1 MNTWLHNYIE
11 KYFIFFDQNN
21 LAESRIQH
29 LIKYYSFFLFTAHSL
44 HFFLDFPMPYIFP
57 LHLQSFFIFYIKNGN
72 HSKNVQSSHYQICN
86 PLAPASNLFTEEV
99 GKIFFLL
106 AMVTLLFLYDFIS
119 LVIFSVLASLSSLS
133 LPLCVSLSFC
143 LSLSLSPLNGFHMP
157 EVIPSQHVS
166 HHDIH
171 IKL

>member
-1 MNTWLHNYIE
+1 
-11 KYFIFFDQNN
+11 
-21 LAESRIQH
+21 
-29 LIKYYSFFLFTAHSL
+29 
-44 HFFLDFPMPYIFP
+44 MPYIFP
-57 LHLQSFFIFYIKNGN
+57 LHLWSCFIFYIKNGN
-72 HSKNVQSSHYQICN
+72 HSKKVQSSHYQICN
-86 PLAPASNLFTEEV
+86 PLAPATNLFTEEV
-99 GKIFFLL
+99 GEIFFLL

-133 LPLCVSLSFC
+133 LSLCVCVSFC

-166 HHDIH
+166 HHDTH